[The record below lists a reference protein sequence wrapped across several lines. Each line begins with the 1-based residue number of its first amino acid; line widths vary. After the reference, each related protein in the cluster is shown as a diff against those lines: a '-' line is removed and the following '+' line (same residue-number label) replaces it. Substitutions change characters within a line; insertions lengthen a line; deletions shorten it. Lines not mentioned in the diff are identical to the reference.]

1 MIFLR
6 GFIKNQ
12 EGFTLIEMLVALAI
26 TGLIGTGITMSI
38 FQVFNINALTSDR
51 VIAITE
57 VENAG
62 YWIRRDA
69 MMAQNIIVDTEA
81 ALTLV
86 WAGYES
92 AGNKVSYTHADGEL
106 LRQVTTY
113 DSSGMETATSQ
124 MLVAKHTAI
133 AIDGVT
139 VTITASVGDVEEA
152 RTYEL
157 LY

>member
-26 TGLIGTGITMSI
+26 TGLIGTVIAMSI
-38 FQVFNINALTSDR
+38 FQVFNINDSTSNR

-57 VENAG
+57 VGNAG
-62 YWIRRDA
+62 YWIMRDA
-69 MMAQNIIVDTEA
+69 KMAQNIIFDTEA
-81 ALTLV
+81 ALTLA

-92 AGNKVSYTHADGEL
+92 AVNKVSYTYAGSEL
-106 LRQVTTY
+106 WRQVTTY
-113 DSSGMETATSQ
+113 DCSGVEIATSQ
-124 MLVAKHTAI
+124 MLVAKHTVI
-133 AIDGVT
+133 TIDGVT
-139 VTITASVGDVEEA
+139 VTITASIGDVEEA